1 MKKLKKC
8 RTFETNKLNKRVT
21 NLKTKNM
28 RSLKILLL
36 SAFIVLVSNAV
47 SAQAWGVRA
56 GANISDIS
64 NNDFTSAKTGLYV
77 GVYKEIPLIKSLLFI
92 QPELQ
97 YSQEGFEVDIDNVED
112 TKIDYLTV
120 PVLAKVY
127 VVKLLSFETGPQF
140 GFVVSDNVDD
150 IGDDLN
156 SFVPSWAFGTSLNLP
171 LGLSINARYI
181 TGLDDTFEH
190 FDGKNQNFQI
200 GAAFQF

>member
-1 MKKLKKC
+1 
-8 RTFETNKLNKRVT
+8 
-21 NLKTKNM
+21 M

-36 SAFIVLVSNAV
+36 SAFIVLVSNAA

-64 NNDFTSAKTGLYV
+64 GNGWDTNAKTGLYV
-77 GVYKEIPLIKSLLFI
+77 GVYKEIPLVKSLLFI
-92 QPELQ
+92 QPEVQ
-97 YSQEGFEVDIDNVED
+97 YSQEGFEVDNAKD

-120 PVLAKVY
+120 PILAKIY

-140 GFVVSDNVDD
+140 GFVVSDNVDNIVTD
-150 IGDDLN
+150 TN

-181 TGLDDTFEH
+181 TGLDDTFDNPT
-190 FDGKNQNFQI
+190 FSGKNQVFQI

>member
-1 MKKLKKC
+1 
-8 RTFETNKLNKRVT
+8 
-21 NLKTKNM
+21 M

-47 SAQAWGVRA
+47 SAQAWGIRA
-56 GANISDIS
+56 GANISDI
-64 NNDFTSAKTGLYV
+64 NGNGLDTNAKTGLYV
-77 GVYKEIPLIKSLLFI
+77 GVYREIPMIKSLLFI
-92 QPELQ
+92 QPEVQ
-97 YSQEGFEVDIDNVED
+97 YSQEGFETDGFGD

-120 PVLAKVY
+120 PILAKVY

-140 GFVVSDNVDD
+140 GFVVSDNVDYTD
-150 IGDDLN
+150 VN

-181 TGLDDTFEH
+181 TGLDDTFENPTLS
-190 FDGKNQNFQI
+190 GKNQVFQI

>member
-1 MKKLKKC
+1 
-8 RTFETNKLNKRVT
+8 
-21 NLKTKNM
+21 M

-36 SAFIVLVSNAV
+36 SAFIVLVSNAA

-56 GANISDIS
+56 GANISDI
-64 NNDFTSAKTGLYV
+64 NVNGLDTNAKTGLYV
-77 GVYKEIPLIKSLLFI
+77 GVYREIPLVKSLLFI

-97 YSQEGFEVDIDNVED
+97 YSQEGFETDGFGD

-120 PVLAKVY
+120 PVLAKIY

-140 GFVVSDNVDD
+140 GFVVSDNVEDS
-150 IGDDLN
+150 DLN
-156 SFVPSWAFGTSLNLP
+156 NFVPSWAFGTSLNLP

-181 TGLDDTFEH
+181 TGLDDTFENI
-190 FDGKNQNFQI
+190 DAKNQNFQI